1 MCSVVCQ
8 YLGAIESERNS
19 MFEREREKCLR
30 REYVGGE
37 VKSKKLKTQKVAIND
52 DRVGERNRE
61 WRQ

>member
-1 MCSVVCQ
+1 M
-8 YLGAIESERNS
+8 GAIESERNS
-19 MFEREREKCLR
+19 MFEREREKYLR